1 MKKHILLLQVCLVC
15 SSIIL
20 AQNVGI
26 GTVTPNTN
34 ALLHVDLGSSTTKGL
49 LVTGTYDGSSIV
61 PDLGAGSR
69 MMFYPGKAAF
79 RAGRVFGTE
88 WNNANVGLVSTAF
101 GYSTIAS
108 GFYSTAMG
116 YNTTASG
123 NYSTAMGVSTIASGV
138 YSTAMGVTTIA
149 SGAYSFAAGSN
160 VSTNGQS
167 GAFFFG
173 DSDPHFKGVRGVG
186 INDQFA
192 ARFNGGYYLI
202 SSDASFDLG
211 VQVVPGGN
219 SWSAVSDVRL
229 KENFLS
235 VTGESFLKK
244 IATMPLTSWNYKS
257 QDPKVFRH
265 YGPMA
270 QDFFNAF
277 GKDDLGT
284 IGCDTLINQQDFLGV
299 NLIAIQALE
308 KRTEK
313 IEELQ
318 QKNNRLEKDNAVLVN
333 KVNDIAAKLDKL
345 QKQFE
350 KIAMQQTKN

>member
-1 MKKHILLLQVCLVC
+1 MTVDSQTKIFTMKKYILLLQFYLVC

-101 GYSTIAS
+101 GY
-108 GFYSTAMG
+108 
-116 YNTTASG
+116 
-123 NYSTAMGVSTIASGV
+123 STIASGV